1 MRLSQST
8 LTDAK
13 ARLPDY
19 DRDQVE
25 TGIIH
30 LGIGAFHRAHQAVV
44 IDDLLAQ
51 DPSWGIIGASLRS
64 PKTAD
69 ALNPQNGLYTLV
81 SMQGQK
87 RECRVIGSV
96 CNVLAAQGDARE
108 LVAKMAL
115 PEIRVISLTVTEK
128 GYCHVPATGQLDLSH
143 PDVIHDLENPAN
155 PVSAV
160 GIIASAL
167 ARRKE
172 NGIGPFTVMS
182 CDNLP
187 HNGVVTR
194 QVVQSFADRL
204 DPSLAVWIREHVT
217 FPSTMVDRIVPS
229 TTDAD
234 RELVEEVTGLQD
246 AWPVMTEPFW
256 QWVIEDNFCA
266 GRPAFETA
274 GVLMTD
280 DVTPFELMKLR
291 LLNGSHSALAYM
303 GLLAGHETVSDAMA
317 DEGIA
322 KFISD
327 IMRLEIA
334 PTLDGPVGV
343 DLKTYQSDLLERFK
357 NPSLNHKLAQIAMDG
372 SQKLPQRILDTIR
385 DRMAAG
391 LPFERLAKVISAWRD
406 FIYLKGEDGFLFEL
420 NDPLAQ
426 ELRAAEK
433 ADLTKNPKIF
443 GTDLSRSQA
452 FHETVNR

>member
-143 PDVIHDLENPAN
+143 PDVIHDLENPD
-155 PVSAV
+155 
-160 GIIASAL
+160 G
-167 ARRKE
+167 KW
-172 NGIGPFTVMS
+172 
-182 CDNLP
+182 C
-187 HNGVVTR
+187 
-194 QVVQSFADRL
+194 
-204 DPSLAVWIREHVT
+204 SLLR
-217 FPSTMVDRIVPS
+217 
-229 TTDAD
+229 
-234 RELVEEVTGLQD
+234 TG
-246 AWPVMTEPFW
+246 W
-256 QWVIEDNFCA
+256 
-266 GRPAFETA
+266 
-274 GVLMTD
+274 
-280 DVTPFELMKLR
+280 
-291 LLNGSHSALAYM
+291 
-303 GLLAGHETVSDAMA
+303 
-317 DEGIA
+317 
-322 KFISD
+322 
-327 IMRLEIA
+327 
-334 PTLDGPVGV
+334 TL
-343 DLKTYQSDLLERFK
+343 
-357 NPSLNHKLAQIAMDG
+357 
-372 SQKLPQRILDTIR
+372 
-385 DRMAAG
+385 
-391 LPFERLAKVISAWRD
+391 
-406 FIYLKGEDGFLFEL
+406 
-420 NDPLAQ
+420 
-426 ELRAAEK
+426 
-433 ADLTKNPKIF
+433 
-443 GTDLSRSQA
+443 LSRCGSANMSPFPQPWWTGSYLQPQMRIA
-452 FHETVNR
+452 NWLKR